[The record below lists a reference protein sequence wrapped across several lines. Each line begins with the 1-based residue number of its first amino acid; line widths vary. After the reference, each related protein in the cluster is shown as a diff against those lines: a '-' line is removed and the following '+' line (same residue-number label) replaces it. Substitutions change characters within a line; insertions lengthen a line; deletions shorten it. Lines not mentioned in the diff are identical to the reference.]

1 MMRSYHE
8 DIENPSLI
16 QTKVDEG
23 FNPMYVIGMKVV
35 NAISYFEKHNISYIF
50 QDSPEGM
57 GSTALGR
64 LCETP
69 APYSERIMSQ
79 GGHIHKPGTHI
90 YKTYSYHISNKDEWI
105 LVGFQGVA

>member
-1 MMRSYHE
+1 MRSYHE

-16 QTKVDEG
+16 QTQVDDR

-50 QDSPEGM
+50 HDSAEGIM
-57 GSTALGR
+57 GSTSIG
-64 LCETP
+64 
-69 APYSERIMSQ
+69 YIY
-79 GGHIHKPGTHI
+79 KPGTHI